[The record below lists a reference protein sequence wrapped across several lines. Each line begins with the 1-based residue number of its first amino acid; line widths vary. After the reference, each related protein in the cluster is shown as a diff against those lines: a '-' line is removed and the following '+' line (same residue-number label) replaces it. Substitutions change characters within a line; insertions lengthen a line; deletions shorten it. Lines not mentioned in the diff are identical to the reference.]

1 MTAASLAA
9 PQRIDLNRL
18 PSQRWKNGAGT
29 TREIAVEPSGAGT
42 ADFDWRLSLAEVEH
56 DAPFSAFP
64 GIDRCI
70 VLLRGSGMAL
80 QPDDGTAAHE
90 LRPLQ
95 PWSFAGERAVE
106 ARLSDGPCQ
115 DFNVM
120 TRRGRWRADVRVLR
134 HGCAIASGH
143 VNFLLGIA
151 GIWKASI
158 WQADAET
165 LQPMQALLWRGLESP
180 MTVAPDAGD
189 PAATL
194 LHVRL
199 CHDPFR

>member
-1 MTAASLAA
+1 MTASFAA
-9 PQRIDLNRL
+9 AQRFDLRTL

-29 TREIAVEPSGAGT
+29 TREIAVEPAGAGT
-42 ADFDWRLSLAEVEH
+42 DDFDWRLSLAEVDH

-64 GIDRCI
+64 GVDRCI
-70 VLLRGSGMAL
+70 VLLRGEGMAL
-80 QPDDGTAAHE
+80 RSDGAATAHD

-95 PWSFAGERAVE
+95 PWSFPGERAV
-106 ARLSDGPCQ
+106 AALLLAGPCS

-120 TRRGRWRADVRVLR
+120 TRRGRWRADVRVL
-134 HGCAIASGH
+134 HDACAIASGH
-143 VNFLLGIA
+143 VTFLMSVA
-151 GIWKASI
+151 GT
-158 WQADAET
+158 WQAGAES

-180 MTVAPDAGD
+180 MSVAPNTGDA
-189 PAATL
+189 AAAL

>member
-1 MTAASLAA
+1 MIASSVGA
-9 PQRIDLNRL
+9 PQRIDLNGL

-29 TREIAVEPSGAGT
+29 TREIAVEPAGVGT

-56 DAPFSAFP
+56 DAAFSAFP

-90 LRPLQ
+90 LLPLQ
-95 PWSFAGERAVE
+95 PWSFTGERALA
-106 ARLSDGPCQ
+106 ARLFDGPCS

-120 TRRGRWRADVRVLR
+120 TRRGRWRADVRVLHR
-134 HGCAIASGH
+134 ACAIASGH
-143 VNFLLGIA
+143 VTFLLCIA
-151 GIWKASI
+151 GT
-158 WQADAET
+158 WQTGAET

-180 MTVAPDAGD
+180 MTVAPSAGD
-189 PAATL
+189 PAAAL